1 VGETHQ
7 NTSREENLSSLA
19 TRDSI
24 REKQAPRG
32 YGFLMN
38 NPLLP
43 GQLTGARALIT
54 GSSRGIGATTAQY
67 LAGAG
72 ASVVINYRN
81 KAARAEKLVND
92 IVQAGGSAMAIGAD
106 LTDPVG
112 VARMMGDIKSALG
125 GIDLLV
131 LNASGGMEADMGED
145 YAMKLN
151 RDAQVGLL
159 MSVLPLMDRG
169 SRVVFVTSHQAHFIR
184 EVETMPEYLPVALS
198 KRAGEDALRGMI
210 DQMTSAGVGFVVV
223 SGDMIEGT
231 VTATLL
237 NRANP
242 GVIDQRKE
250 QVGKL
255 YNVEEFAAEVAL
267 AAVEDIPADHTRLVG
282 NVSSFTGS

>member
-1 VGETHQ
+1 MT
-7 NTSREENLSSLA
+7 
-19 TRDSI
+19 
-24 REKQAPRG
+24 
-32 YGFLMN
+32 
-38 NPLLP
+38 NPLTP

-54 GSSRGIGATTAQY
+54 GSSRGIGARTAEY
-67 LAGAG
+67 LADAG

-81 KAARAEKLVND
+81 KEARAQKLVESIEASGD
-92 IVQAGGSAMAIGAD
+92 TAIAVGAD

-112 VARMMGDIKSALG
+112 VARMMGSIKERWG
-125 GIDLLV
+125 GLDLLI

-159 MSVLPLMDRG
+159 MSALPLMERG
-169 SRVVFVTSHQAHFIR
+169 ARVVFVTSHQAHFIR
-184 EVETMPEYLPVALS
+184 EVETMPEYVPVALS
-198 KRAGEDALRGMI
+198 KRAGEDALRGMN
-210 DQMTSAGVGFVVV
+210 DQMKSLGIDFVVV

-255 YNVEEFAAEVAL
+255 YNVDEFAAEVAL
-267 AAVEDIPADHTRLVG
+267 AAVEDIPDGHTRLVG
-282 NVSSFTGS
+282 DISSFQTS

>member
-1 VGETHQ
+1 MT
-7 NTSREENLSSLA
+7 
-19 TRDSI
+19 
-24 REKQAPRG
+24 
-32 YGFLMN
+32 
-38 NPLLP
+38 NPLTP

-54 GSSRGIGATTAQY
+54 GSSRGIGAKTAEY
-67 LAGAG
+67 LADAG

-81 KAARAEKLVND
+81 KEARAQKLVES
-92 IVQAGGSAMAIGAD
+92 IEASGGTAIAVGAD

-112 VARMMGDIKSALG
+112 VARMMGSIKERWG
-125 GIDLLV
+125 GLDLLI

-159 MSVLPLMDRG
+159 MSALPLMERG
-169 SRVVFVTSHQAHFIR
+169 ARVVFVTSHQAHFIR
-184 EVETMPEYLPVALS
+184 EVETMPEYVPVALS
-198 KRAGEDALRGMI
+198 KRAGEDALRGMN
-210 DQMTSAGVGFVVV
+210 DQMKSLGIDFVVV

-255 YNVEEFAAEVAL
+255 YNVDEFAAEVAL
-267 AAVEDIPADHTRLVG
+267 AAVEDIPDDHTRLVG
-282 NVSSFTGS
+282 DISSFQTA